1 MIKASACF
9 KIVNKCKFQN
19 LQDLNSRTFQGFSST
34 FKHLIC
40 FQALSRA
47 LKFLFQI
54 QAFSRF
60 SQARYK
66 PWSYC
71 SIDNA
76 QNSPLWTT
84 PKGNYTYIS
93 DGDIPGSAGAEVFPV
108 GSVNSGIFFFPLYAI
123 FDKLL
128 QSSKTH
134 MITVTRRN
142 TILFF
147 CIQNAQINARYSNH
161 IIVYTTGTVY
171 NLVRNRWCRWK
182 TSRTANLY
190 LYLATAHKFSH
201 KQNIRQLGKY
211 HS

>member
-1 MIKASACF
+1 MCPTGFAAISKYKIQALFKDFQGPKLHFSSTKIIDKWPYPRCGHSKFRLQCDTEVYCTVLTNTVMIKASACL

-76 QNSPLWTT
+76 QNSPL
-84 PKGNYTYIS
+84 
-93 DGDIPGSAGAEVFPV
+93 
-108 GSVNSGIFFFPLYAI
+108 
-123 FDKLL
+123 
-128 QSSKTH
+128 
-134 MITVTRRN
+134 
-142 TILFF
+142 
-147 CIQNAQINARYSNH
+147 
-161 IIVYTTGTVY
+161 
-171 NLVRNRWCRWK
+171 
-182 TSRTANLY
+182 
-190 LYLATAHKFSH
+190 
-201 KQNIRQLGKY
+201 
-211 HS
+211 